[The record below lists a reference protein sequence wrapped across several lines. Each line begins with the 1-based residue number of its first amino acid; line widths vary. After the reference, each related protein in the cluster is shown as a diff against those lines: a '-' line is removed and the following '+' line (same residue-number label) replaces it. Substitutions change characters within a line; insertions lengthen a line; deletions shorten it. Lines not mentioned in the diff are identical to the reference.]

1 MTEKD
6 SLGLEKELD
15 EELLAEESKLDED
28 LFRLF
33 IQLNDFEPGMMVNRK
48 QIDKLLECNQ
58 DIAGQIDQAFEANQR
73 LNQLDFDAFKNF
85 MKDIEMT
92 ESADEMEELLYK
104 KYFQSN
110 ICKKCLACFCYSD
123 CRKKR
128 V

>member
-58 DIAGQIDQAFEANQR
+58 DIAGQID
-73 LNQLDFDAFKNF
+73 
-85 MKDIEMT
+85 
-92 ESADEMEELLYK
+92 
-104 KYFQSN
+104 
-110 ICKKCLACFCYSD
+110 
-123 CRKKR
+123 
-128 V
+128 